1 MYILFEIWR
10 YSTLL
15 PVTEYIYI
23 YPASDNS
30 VYIFQ
35 MVRKHDAKH
44 SLNRKVTLVQF
55 LVADQAN
62 LLTWQNKVGQSSPK

>member
-1 MYILFEIWR
+1 
-10 YSTLL
+10 
-15 PVTEYIYI
+15 
-23 YPASDNS
+23 
-30 VYIFQ
+30 

-62 LLTWQNKVGQSSPK
+62 LLTWQNKGGQSSPK